1 MIKKYALVT
10 GASSGIGLEIS
21 KILASIG
28 FSLVL
33 VARREDKLKEVTKTL
48 INKYDITA
56 DYCVGDLENPNIPQ
70 IIYDFCHKK

>member
-33 VARREDKLKEVTKTL
+33 VARREEKLKRVTKTL

-56 DYCVGDLENPNIPQ
+56 EYYIGD
-70 IIYDFCHKK
+70 